1 MKRPGP
7 KRQLGR
13 PGAKRDAVRVDI
25 EIDLHGLTIDAALRK
40 AGAVL
45 QRADLAGGTV
55 IRCIHGHSNTSDD
68 SIKEQLWR
76 SLQGPWSRRVRD
88 AYREGLNAG
97 STLIV
102 LEDA

>member
-1 MKRPGP
+1 MKPPKPKRPLARSGL
-7 KRQLGR
+7 K
-13 PGAKRDAVRVDI
+13 KVSVRVDL

-40 AGAVL
+40 AGATL
-45 QRADLAGGTV
+45 LRPDLPGGTI
-55 IRCIHGHSNTSDD
+55 IRFIHGHSNTSED

-76 SLQGPWSRRVRD
+76 SLQGLWSRRVRD